1 MAVMLLQ
8 TLVLVVAVRQEM
20 LEVRLAVMAVLAVLA
35 SSSFV
40 TPHLYYHPLPQQEA
54 LR

>member
-20 LEVRLAVMAVLAVLA
+20 LEVLLAVMVALVALA
-35 SSSFV
+35 S
-40 TPHLYYHPLPQQEA
+40 
-54 LR
+54 